1 MPGVTMKVPSQTRDR
16 IRALAEHSGRSMAA
30 VIEEALTCFERSLRA
45 AEYLE
50 GWNRF
55 KHDDPEGFADYVRE
69 SGQLESGLSD
79 AVPE

>member
-1 MPGVTMKVPSQTRDR
+1 
-16 IRALAEHSGRSMAA
+16 MAA

-55 KHDDPEGFADYVRE
+55 KQEDPEGFADYVRE

-79 AVPE
+79 AIPE

>member
-1 MPGVTMKVPSQTRDR
+1 MKVPSQTRDR
-16 IRALAEHSGRSMAA
+16 IRALAEHSGKSMAA

-45 AEYLE
+45 VEYLE

-55 KHDDPEGFADYVRE
+55 KQNDPEGFAEYARE
-69 SGQLESGLSD
+69 SELLESGLSD